1 MKLFTK
7 RFFTFLTGI
16 AVISVL
22 IFSLTRNS
30 TSTDSFSYIYEDKDY
45 IDGEMIV
52 SFKNDV
58 DADLFARNMNNI
70 GLKAAEKL
78 VPSMNIWLMKFD
90 RSKSSNE
97 SALISV
103 KSKPEVVLAQF
114 NHKTQERNTTPNDTR
129 FSEQWDYNNTG
140 QIVGGTPGTPGAD
153 VKGPAAWD
161 ISTGGNTAL
170 GDTVVVCLV
179 DGGNDLT
186 HPDLSYWHNR
196 GEIPG
201 NGIDDDGNGYIDDVD
216 GWNAINDNGIIPS
229 ASHGTHVAGTM
240 GAIGNNSQG
249 VTGVNWKVKVMS
261 VVGST
266 STEAVAVKAY
276 GYVVTMRRLYNT
288 TNGTKGAFVVST
300 NSSFGVDNGQPANYP
315 LWCAMYDSLGKVGV
329 LSAGAGPN
337 NNVNI
342 DVVGDI
348 PTACPSPWLI
358 AVTNTTNTDVR
369 NSGAGY
375 GPINMDIGAPGTNIL
390 STLPGNTYGLL
401 TGTSMATPHVAGAVG
416 LMYAAAGSNFITLAR
431 TKPDSVALLFKQFM
445 MSSVDTLPG
454 LSTEVLSKGRLNLY
468 KTLLKVK
475 TVPVPVLN
483 PYNLT
488 APAAGTTI
496 TTLPNS
502 ITPLSF
508 NWDTCATGVTYRFIF
523 GSPNASART
532 ISIALPSNSWT
543 LTNGQLDAILA
554 SKGVLQGQSLVGSWD
569 AYAYRT
575 LPTIDSLKA
584 ANGPRT
590 LTLTRGVPVLSAFNL
605 STPANGLVV
614 TTNPIDPAPINFTW
628 TKSGTGVGYKWL
640 YKTGASYSDPATI
653 RLASGNGGF
662 DTSLA
667 LRTSQLDTILAG
679 LGVAPGDSISGY
691 WRVRAYSA
699 DSLNSTAPDRQI
711 KFKRSGLLPL
721 FQNFADASMPPAFW
735 SLDIGSGTSQY
746 WLRGSV
752 SGYGIGTTGSAEYN
766 FYTASATTGPQT
778 LTSNQFPPVIAGLN
792 YLRFNYACAYYG
804 TTYIDS
810 CIIET
815 SANNG
820 STWTRLIGMYQST
833 ALTSGTNN
841 SPVMSTVNTT
851 TSFTPTANQWA
862 TKVLPMPVGTN
873 KVRFIAKSAF
883 GNNLYIDDITSGTIT
898 GIGTPVSLN
907 VPQKYELSQNYPNQF
922 NPTTKINFD
931 IPKSGIVSLKIYDLT
946 GREITQLVSG
956 NVTAG
961 SYSVDFNASNFASGV
976 YFYKLEASDFVQ
988 TKRMVLVK

>member
-1 MKLFTK
+1 MNLFTK
-7 RFFTFLTGI
+7 RIFSFLIGI

-22 IFSLTRNS
+22 VFTLSRNS
-30 TSTDSFSYIYEDKDY
+30 TSTNSFSYIYDDKDY

-52 SFKNDV
+52 SFKNNA
-58 DADLFARNMNNI
+58 DADLFAHKMNNI
-70 GLKAAEKL
+70 GLKAAERL
-78 VPSMNIWLMKFD
+78 IPSMNIWLMKFD
-90 RSKSSNE
+90 RTKSSNE

-103 KSKPEVVLAQF
+103 KSQPEVDIAQF

-129 FSEQWDYNNTG
+129 FAEQWDYNNTG
-140 QIVGGTPGTPGAD
+140 QTGGTPGAD

-186 HPDLSYWHNR
+186 HPDLSYWKNR

-216 GWNAINDNGIIPS
+216 GWNAINNNGVISS

-261 VVGST
+261 VIGST
-266 STEAVAVKAY
+266 SSEAVAVRAY
-276 GYVVTMRRLYNT
+276 GYVVTMRRLYNQ

-300 NSSFGVDNGQPANYP
+300 NSSFGVDNGQPSNYP

-348 PTACPSPWLI
+348 PTACPSDWLI

-416 LMYAAAGSNFITLAR
+416 LMYAAAGSNFIQLAK
-431 TKPDSVALLFKQFM
+431 TKPDSVAKLFKQFM
-445 MSSVDTLPG
+445 LSSVDTLPG

-468 KTLLKVK
+468 KSLLKVK

-483 PYNLT
+483 SYNLT
-488 APAAGTTI
+488 VPAAGTTI

-502 ITPLSF
+502 TTPVNF
-508 NWDTCATGVTYRFIF
+508 NWDTCATGVTYKFIF
-523 GSPNASART
+523 GSPSAPTRT
-532 ISIALPSNSWT
+532 ISVPLSSNSWS

-569 AYAYRT
+569 VYAYRT

-584 ANGPRT
+584 TNGPRA
-590 LTLTRGVPVLSAFNL
+590 LTLTRGVPVLAAFNL
-605 STPANGLVV
+605 SAPANGLVV
-614 TTNPIDPAPINFTW
+614 TTNPIDPAPINFIW
-628 TKSGTGVGYKWL
+628 TRSGTGGATYKWL
-640 YKTGASYSDPATI
+640 YKTGASYSDPATMRI
-653 RLASGNGGF
+653 LSNNNGF
-662 DTSLA
+662 DTVLS

-679 LGVAPGDSISGY
+679 IGVAPGDSVSGF

-711 KFKRSGLLPL
+711 KFKRAGLLPL

-735 SLDIGSGTSQY
+735 TVSLGTAASQY
-746 WLRGSV
+746 WLRSSATAFGT
-752 SGYGIGTTGSAEYN
+752 GTTGSAEYN
-766 FYTASATTGPQT
+766 FYLASATTGPQT
-778 LTSNQFPPVIAGLN
+778 LTSNQFPPVVAGTN

-804 TTYIDS
+804 ATYIDS
-810 CIIET
+810 LIIET
-815 SANNG
+815 SADAG
-820 STWTRLIGMYQST
+820 TSWTRLIETYQSPT
-833 ALTSGTNN
+833 LSSGVN
-841 SPVMSTVNTT
+841 STQIISTVSTT
-851 TSFTPTANQWA
+851 TSFTPTASQWA
-862 TKVLPMPVGTN
+862 TKVFAMPVGTN
-873 KVRFIAKSAF
+873 KVRFVAKSAF
-883 GNNLYIDDITSGTIT
+883 GNNLFIDDITSGTIT
-898 GIGTPVSLN
+898 GVGSQVTLN
-907 VPQKYELSQNYPNQF
+907 VPQKYELFQNYPNPF
-922 NPTTKINFD
+922 NPSTKINFD
-931 IPKSGIVSLKIYDLT
+931 IPKAGIVTLKIYDLT
-946 GREITQLVSG
+946 GREITQLVNDNMSAG
-956 NVTAG
+956 N
-961 SYSVDFNASNFASGV
+961 YSIDFNAANIASGV
-976 YFYKLEASDFVQ
+976 YFYRLEAADFVQ
-988 TKRMVLVK
+988 SKRMVLLK